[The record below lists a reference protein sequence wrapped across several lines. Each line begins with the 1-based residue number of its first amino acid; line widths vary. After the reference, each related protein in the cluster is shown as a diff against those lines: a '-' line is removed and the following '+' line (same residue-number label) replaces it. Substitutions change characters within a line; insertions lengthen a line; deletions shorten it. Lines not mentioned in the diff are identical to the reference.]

1 MIYMSDI
8 PPGGL
13 IVLGL
18 VGLSIYRLC
27 KKEREPSDE
36 DVSCAVK
43 CSSQKIGVLKCR
55 HWFNYTLL

>member
-1 MIYMSDI
+1 MICMSDI

-43 CSSQKIGVLKCR
+43 CRTQKIEVLKCSA
-55 HWFNYTLL
+55 